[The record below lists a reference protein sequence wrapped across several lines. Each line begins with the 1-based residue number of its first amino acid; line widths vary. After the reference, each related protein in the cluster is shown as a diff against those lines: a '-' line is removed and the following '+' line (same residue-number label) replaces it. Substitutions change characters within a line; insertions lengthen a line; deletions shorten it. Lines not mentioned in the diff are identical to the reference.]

1 MALFI
6 EGREFNDYKEFV
18 TEIGDL
24 EKETSLKLINIKKGA
39 KTIEA
44 ENRKL
49 STDNIQY
56 NASLYMRV
64 WGLTASMLESQGGR
78 GKGFA
83 ASEVS
88 LMREYTDTT
97 HNRHI
102 ILY

>member
-18 TEIGDL
+18 TEIEDL
-24 EKETSLKLINIKKGA
+24 QKETFCKFILKGA

-44 ENRKL
+44 KNREL
-49 STDNIQY
+49 STDKIQY
-56 NASLYMRV
+56 AAKFVYASLRF
-64 WGLTASMLESQGGR
+64 LTASKVESQSGR
-78 GKGFA
+78 GKGLGRIGGE
-83 ASEVS
+83 SEVGIH
-88 LMREYTDTT
+88 TT